1 MSFFFFIFF
10 VLPLFFFDLYDG
22 GKKKSSPFQ
31 KKKKKKIK
39 FNNLKK
45 KKKKN
50 ETLPLR
56 WLTMVLASTL
66 TGDSTYI
73 THGPTYMTPITPRS
87 PYWNDLP
94 GSPGSVPDLVGKCGH
109 QV

>member
-10 VLPLFFFDLYDG
+10 VLPLFFFDL
-22 GKKKSSPFQ
+22 SPGV
-31 KKKKKKIK
+31 KKKIYPFK
-39 FNNLKK
+39 KK

>member
-1 MSFFFFIFF
+1 
-10 VLPLFFFDLYDG
+10 
-22 GKKKSSPFQ
+22 
-31 KKKKKKIK
+31 
-39 FNNLKK
+39 
-45 KKKKN
+45 
-50 ETLPLR
+50 
-56 WLTMVLASTL
+56 MVLASTL

>member
-1 MSFFFFIFF
+1 VRVFFSSFFCSSS
-10 VLPLFFFDLYDG
+10 FFFDLDDG
-22 GKKKSSPFQ
+22 GKKKVHPF
-31 KKKKKKIK
+31 
-39 FNNLKK
+39 K

-50 ETLPLR
+50 ETLLLR

>member
-31 KKKKKKIK
+31 
-39 FNNLKK
+39 KK

>member
-31 KKKKKKIK
+31 
-39 FNNLKK
+39 K

>member
-1 MSFFFFIFF
+1 VRVFFSSFFCSSS
-10 VLPLFFFDLYDG
+10 FFFDLDDG
-22 GKKKSSPFQ
+22 GKKKVHPF
-31 KKKKKKIK
+31 
-39 FNNLKK
+39 

-50 ETLPLR
+50 ETLLLR

>member
-1 MSFFFFIFF
+1 VRVFFSSFFCSSS
-10 VLPLFFFDLYDG
+10 FFFDLDDG

-31 KKKKKKIK
+31 KKKK
-39 FNNLKK
+39 
-45 KKKKN
+45 N
-50 ETLPLR
+50 ETLLLR

>member
-31 KKKKKKIK
+31 KKKKK
-39 FNNLKK
+39 
-45 KKKKN
+45 N
-50 ETLPLR
+50 ETLPHR